1 MKHGITPL
9 ISSESIFGSSL
20 ETERRRTR
28 KLINNVSVCVCVF
41 LQNGYENNLS
51 TEMNRQRFLSK
62 KKNIRLL

>member
-28 KLINNVSVCVCVF
+28 KLINNVSVCVFF